1 MDSNSN
7 ADIDLHNRISISSQN
22 FDLKK
27 LASSTVRPKLWRL
40 GGRWWLKLHASAWAQ
55 NVHGDQ
61 PQRNM
66 TQTSNSKQL
75 LRARIITTIVCSKK
89 IHVLH
94 CDGGTTMFYLCL
106 ILTSILCQ
114 KNIHFC
120 VVKTSMLGA
129 YDVTTSPT
137 FLKAQKQFKIQNL
150 YQILASRC
158 ITYTTL

>member
-40 GGRWWLKLHASAWAQ
+40 GGRWGLKLQASAWAQ

-75 LRARIITTIVCSKK
+75 LLDGSTYTCRGTFRNLRAEARIQARSSLEARISKSSLGSARSKLEKSKTRRARSSK
-89 IHVLH
+89 ISGSLQPQ
-94 CDGGTTMFYLCL
+94 YL
-106 ILTSILCQ
+106 
-114 KNIHFC
+114 
-120 VVKTSMLGA
+120 A
-129 YDVTTSPT
+129 PYDVI
-137 FLKAQKQFKIQNL
+137 K
-150 YQILASRC
+150 
-158 ITYTTL
+158 